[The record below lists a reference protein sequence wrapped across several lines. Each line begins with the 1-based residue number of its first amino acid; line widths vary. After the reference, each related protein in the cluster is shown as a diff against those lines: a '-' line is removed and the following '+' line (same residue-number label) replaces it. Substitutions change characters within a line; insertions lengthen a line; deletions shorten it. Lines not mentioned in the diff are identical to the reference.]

1 MSEVQQRVS
10 VREQPFED
18 QHDYYTIATEEHI
31 AEMKE
36 IVDNAMAMKNHLNSV
51 DRTFVI
57 TPPLPQ
63 YETN

>member
-1 MSEVQQRVS
+1 
-10 VREQPFED
+10 
-18 QHDYYTIATEEHI
+18 
-31 AEMKE
+31 MKE